1 MCVTPFLLNSKE
13 IERKMSETCILVW
26 ASPYDFTVHHIF
38 YHRNI
43 TVRRD
48 RTPRE
53 HDFDFALLELSED
66 IDLTET
72 SNAKAISLPT
82 AQDNNFD
89 NNTKFEVS
97 GWGRFA
103 IGGRKPKKLQSLTLP
118 WVSERQCKKKYHS
131 HITSRMICAG
141 NFTHGG
147 IDACVGDSGGK

>member
-1 MCVTPFLLNSKE
+1 M
-13 IERKMSETCILVW
+13 
-26 ASPYDFTVHHIF
+26 HHIF

-48 RTPRE
+48 RAPIE

-66 IDLTET
+66 IDITQT

-89 NNTKFEVS
+89 NNTRFEVS

-103 IGGRKPKKLQSLTLP
+103 FRGRKPKKLQSLTLP

-141 NFTHGG
+141 NLTHGG
-147 IDACVGDSGGK
+147 IDACVGDSGGKLML